1 VEQEYFFVC
10 MRYATVGVGFI
21 AAFLSFS
28 LFAFF
33 IKSKRP
39 IGKAVGLML
48 LGESIGL
55 AVTIAF
61 SITSEGVF
69 DIMNPQAA
77 MAMRWVMFLVAMT
90 TSIHLAYQTW
100 KISE

>member
-1 VEQEYFFVC
+1 

-21 AAFLSFS
+21 ATFLSLS

-33 IKSKRP
+33 IKSRKP

-55 AVTIAF
+55 AITIAF
-61 SITSEGVF
+61 SITADGVF
-69 DIMNPQAA
+69 DIMNPPAA
-77 MAMRWVMFLVAMT
+77 MAMRWGMFLVAMS

>member
-1 VEQEYFFVC
+1 

-21 AAFLSFS
+21 AVFLSFS

-33 IKSKRP
+33 MKSRKP

-55 AVTIAF
+55 AITIVF
-61 SITSEGVF
+61 SITADGVF
-69 DIMNPQAA
+69 DIMSPHAA
-77 MAMRWVMFLVAMT
+77 MVMRWVMFLVAMS